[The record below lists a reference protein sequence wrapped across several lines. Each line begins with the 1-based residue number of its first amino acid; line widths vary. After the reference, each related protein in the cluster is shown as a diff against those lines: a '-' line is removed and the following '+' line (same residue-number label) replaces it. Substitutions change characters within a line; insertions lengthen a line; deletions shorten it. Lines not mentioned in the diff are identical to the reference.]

1 MRRIIKE
8 TLLVL
13 AMIIVANILLIEFG
27 TIDQALLN
35 EATKILLISL
45 CIQPW
50 VIYQFNN

>member
-8 TLLVL
+8 TLWVL

-27 TIDQALLN
+27 NIDQALLS
-35 EATKILLISL
+35 EITKVLLISL
-45 CIQPW
+45 CIQPL